1 MTHTTTLA
9 TEAVANVA
17 NYEGGQTYNRS
28 QRERVLQLLTVGI
41 FGDTFYAG
49 KRELDA
55 EWKDA
60 VLKARSED
68 PEFLAK
74 AIVYGRNRGLIKD
87 QNVLA
92 LAELSG
98 GRGKTREPFETIF
111 DQVICIPDDLRVFTG
126 ALLSGQVAG
135 KKGLGGYAVKCVAN
149 WLAHMSEYHA
159 LKYGSA
165 ASDGVSLRDLV
176 RLTHPRTD
184 DDAVAERLGW
194 LVSGKLGSNPT
205 LNPQIRAFVALKSA
219 ATEDEAITLIQKGR
233 LPFEVVVP
241 GVKKMTLRIWEQLLY
256 QAPYMNLLRNLATFT
271 RHGVFQNEANV
282 RYAVEK
288 LTNQQAVERSKVLPF
303 RFFDARRKYESSEN
317 ADSRLADAL
326 RQALNLSF
334 ANMPSFGNATVAIGT
349 DVSSSMSTTPI
360 SERGETL
367 CVDIAGIFT
376 GALLRKI
383 QGRAIPLPFETC
395 VIEDSGLSGRDDV
408 MVTADKIHSLGGGG
422 TALGSPIQHL
432 LDRKVKVDAFVGLT
446 DNEDW
451 AYGPG
456 FKTRDSFLSL
466 WRQYRAVVNPLAQA
480 FVIQLAPY
488 RHAVAPVNEPGV
500 RFIYGWSD
508 AVVKYIPLMLEG
520 GESQLREISRMNLHA
535 AGIRQ
540 SPEAPDDAQDIPV

>member
-1 MTHTTTLA
+1 MNQTTLSA
-9 TEAVANVA
+9 LTAAQTNVG
-17 NYEGGQTYNRS
+17 NYEGGQTFSRS
-28 QRERVLQLLTVGI
+28 PRERVLQLLTVGI

-49 KRELDA
+49 KRELEA

-60 VLKARSED
+60 ILKARSED

-135 KKGLGGYAVKCVAN
+135 KKGLGGYVVKSVAK
-149 WLAHMSEYHA
+149 WLTQMSEYHT

-165 ASDGVSLRDLV
+165 ASEGVSLRDIV
-176 RLTHPRTD
+176 RMTHPRTD

-194 LVSGKLGSNPT
+194 LVSGKLGSNPE
-205 LNPQIRAFVALKSA
+205 LNPQIRAYVALKLA
-219 ATEDEAITLIQKGR
+219 TTEDEAIALIQKGR

-241 GVKKMTLRIWEQLLY
+241 AVKHMTPRIWEELLY
-256 QAPYMNLLRNLATFT
+256 QAPYMNLLRNLVTFT
-271 RHGVFQNEANV
+271 RHGVFQKETNV
-282 RYAVEK
+282 QRAVEK
-288 LTNQQAVERSKVLPF
+288 LSNQQAVERSKVLPF
-303 RFFDARRKYESSEN
+303 RFFDAWRKYVGSEGF
-317 ADSRLADAL
+317 DSRIADTL
-326 RQALNLSF
+326 RAALNLSF
-334 ANMPSFGNATVAIGT
+334 ANMPSFGNATVALGV
-349 DVSSSMSTTPI
+349 DVSGSMSTTPI
-360 SERGETL
+360 SERGETQ
-367 CVDIAGIFT
+367 CIDIAGIFT

-383 QGRAIPLPFETC
+383 EGRAISLPFETC
-395 VIEDSGLSGRDDV
+395 VIADHGLSGRDDV
-408 MVTADKIHSLGGGG
+408 MVTAEKIHELGGGG
-422 TALGSPIQHL
+422 TALGSPIQRL

-451 AYGPG
+451 AYGSG
-456 FKTRDSFLSL
+456 FQTRDSFISL
-466 WRQYRAVVNPLAQA
+466 WRQYRAVVNPQAQA
-480 FVIQLAPY
+480 FVVQLAPY
-488 RHAVAPVNEPGV
+488 SHAVAPANEPGV

-520 GESQLREISRMNLHA
+520 GESQLREISRMNLRQA
-535 AGIRQ
+535 EIRQ
-540 SPEAPDDAQDIPV
+540 SPEAPDDAQ